1 VKPGH
6 PDVIVAAC
14 RGGNSEIVRILL
26 AYDSVDPSVNSD
38 ESLAEACAS
47 GNTEVVRL
55 LLADPRIDPSDN
67 GEQVTLSNACEER
80 KFPEIVRVL
89 LSDPR
94 VEPSHPNVIVGACR
108 GGNAEIVRMLLSYD
122 SVDPSAEDDAGND
135 GLAEACGAGHTEVVR
150 LLLADERVDPDRD
163 DILLHA
169 CQRGFTEVVRLLLAD
184 PRVNPSIT
192 PQRANILATSVTLP
206 FDSLVAQ
213 YRHDVPQLR
222 VSVNHALD
230 KAQLKQTAKNLTK
243 IQTLEK
249 HEYMNPNIANTIG
262 TFAGQ
267 RNRSK
272 TIANSLR
279 NLKGTYYG
287 PAPAPKRRTRKR
299 T

>member
-1 VKPGH
+1 
-6 PDVIVAAC
+6 
-14 RGGNSEIVRILL
+14 
-26 AYDSVDPSVNSD
+26 VNSD
-38 ESLAEACAS
+38 EALAEAYAS
-47 GNTEVVRL
+47 GHTEIVRL

-67 GEQVTLSNACEER
+67 GEQLTLSGACER
-80 KFPEIVRVL
+80 KIPEMVRLL

-94 VEPSHPNVIVGACR
+94 VEPGHPNVIVAACR
-108 GGNAEIVRMLLSYD
+108 GGNAEIVRTLLAYE
-122 SVDPSAEDDAGND
+122 SVDPSAEDNDGND

-150 LLLADERVDPDRD
+150 LLLADERVDPNRE

-169 CQRGFTEVVRLLLAD
+169 CRQGFTEVLRLLLAD

-206 FDSLVAQ
+206 FDSLVQQ
-213 YRHDVPQLR
+213 YRYDVPQLR

-249 HEYMNPNIANTIG
+249 HEYMNPNIANTLG

-272 TIANSLR
+272 TIANSLYKA
-279 NLKGTYYG
+279 KGNYFG
-287 PAPAPKRRTRKR
+287 PRRTRKHRER